1 MPPKQKKN
9 NTNTNQEEEE
19 SFQAVIL
26 TDSFEE
32 QFLPLSHELPRCLMP
47 VCNIPVIEYTL
58 EVLAAADIFEVLVV
72 CTSHVDAIKSYF
84 EHSDWTKPNSKLSI
98 QVIAAPDCLSVGDA
112 LRELDAR
119 QLITTDFVLTTGELV
134 SNVNLNQVLE
144 EHRARKKTDKNSIM
158 TMLLKEATRSHT
170 ARAKDASSV
179 FVLDPRTDQCVYY
192 ESVVSLPRKRRV
204 EMSPE
209 VFENRPQIEFRN
221 DLVDPYFDVCSV
233 EVPPLFTDNFDWQRL
248 RSDFVHGILTSD
260 ILGKTIYTKIV
271 AEPYLARVQNEAL
284 YNTIRHSHHILN
296 RWAFPIAPETNLKA
310 GDDYEFSR
318 GNIYKAKNVVL
329 SRSCIIDENVQIGSG
344 TVIGENS
351 RIANSIIGKNCIIG
365 DNVVLEGAF
374 LWDNVTVESNCYV
387 KQSIVG
393 HNSSIL
399 ENTSIHQGCLI
410 SINVKIGPDMK
421 IEKYSRLSLLP
432 QPKNTMF
439 EESSEEE
446 EEDEEHQHTLTG
458 PNGEYVYLWTL
469 RADDDEEIDIRN
481 LKLGSL
487 AYNMADISIKDEDLT
502 ESASE
507 VGESDDSDSDIDAM
521 SGTWGLEPSMAKK
534 TEEFKKEI
542 AQTVE
547 RSINE
552 GHTVYTAALEVT
564 GLRMSSNGSYT
575 DVREVIIP
583 IILDH
588 IDVNSP
594 VQSVKTVFGKWSSL
608 IGKMTHSPEDQLHV
622 LQVLQRHC
630 ATQEHLSKIFLS
642 SIQILYNNDFVEE
655 DAIRIWYNSESSKA
669 NPTESKLR
677 EKATKL
683 IEWLD
688 EAEEEDSDDDE

>member
-1 MPPKQKKN
+1 MPPKQKK
-9 NTNTNQEEEE
+9 TNTSTNEEEEE

-26 TDSFEE
+26 ADSFEE
-32 QFLPLSHELPRCLMP
+32 QFLPLSHQVPRCLMP

-58 EVLAAADIFEVLVV
+58 EVLAAADIFEVFVV
-72 CTSHVDAIKSYF
+72 CTSHIDTIKAYF
-84 EHSDWTKPNSKLSI
+84 EQSNWTKPNSSLSI

-119 QLITTDFVLTTGELV
+119 QLITTDFILTTGELV
-134 SNVNLNQVLE
+134 SNIKLDRILE

-158 TMLLKEATRSHT
+158 TVLLKEATRSHT
-170 ARAKDASSV
+170 SRAKDNSSV
-179 FVLDPRTDQCVYY
+179 YVLDPRTDQCVYY

-209 VFENRPQIEFRN
+209 IFENRSQIEFRN
-221 DLVDPYFDVCSV
+221 DLVDPYLDICSA
-233 EVPPLFTDNFDWQRL
+233 EVPPLFTENFDWQQL

-260 ILGKTIYTKIV
+260 ILGKTIYTKILS
-271 AEPYLARVQNEAL
+271 EPYMARVQNEKL
-284 YNTIRHSHHILN
+284 YGTISNHILN
-296 RWAFPIAPETNLKA
+296 RWAFPIAPETNLKT
-310 GDDYEFSR
+310 GDDYEFTR
-318 GNIYKAKNVVL
+318 GNIYKAKNVTL

-344 TVIGENS
+344 TVIGESS
-351 RIANSIIGKNCIIG
+351 RLTHSIIGKNCIIG

-374 LWDNVTVESNCYV
+374 LWDNVTIESNSYV
-387 KQSIVG
+387 RQSIVG
-393 HNSSIL
+393 HDVTIL
-399 ENTSIHQGCLI
+399 ENTSIEQGCLV
-410 SINVKIGPDMK
+410 STGVKIGPDMN

-446 EEDEEHQHTLTG
+446 EEDEEQHHTLPG
-458 PNGEYVYLWTL
+458 IDGEPVYLWEI
-469 RADDDEEIDIRN
+469 RADDDEEIDVRN

-487 AYNMADISIKDEDLT
+487 AYNMSDITIKDDDLT

-507 VGESDDSDSDIDAM
+507 VGELDDSDSDVD
-521 SGTWGLEPSMAKK
+521 SVNGVWGLEPNIAKK
-534 TEEFKKEI
+534 TAEFKKEI

-552 GHTVYTAALEVT
+552 GHTVDTAALEVT
-564 GLRMSSNGSYT
+564 GLRMSSNGSYI

-583 IILDH
+583 VILDH
-588 IDVNSP
+588 IDANSP

-622 LQVLQRHC
+622 LQVLQKHC
-630 ATQEHLSKIFLS
+630 ATEEYLSKIFLS
-642 SIQILYNNDFVEE
+642 SIQILYNSDFVEE
-655 DAIRIWYNSESSKA
+655 DAIRIWYKSESSKA
-669 NPTESKLR
+669 TPVEAKLR
-677 EKATKL
+677 ERATKF

-688 EAEEEDSDDDE
+688 EAEEEDSDDDDE